1 MYKQEFEIR
10 LEGLKGH
17 AVSVPDEDYDI
28 IEKVYTFHP
37 SISETDGK
45 DQIARLYLEYGM
57 SIIRDM
63 KPRAALMEKKEEELR
78 DVQAR
83 TRQLQIEIEEIRNG
97 GEI

>member
-1 MYKQEFEIR
+1 MYKQEFEAR
-10 LEGLKGH
+10 LEDMVGH
-17 AVSVPDEDYDI
+17 VMRVSDEDYDV

-45 DQIARLYLEYGM
+45 NQIARLYLEYGM

-63 KPRAALMEKKEEELR
+63 EPRAALMEKKEEELR

-83 TRQLQIEIEEIRNG
+83 TRQLQIEIEEIRQG
-97 GEI
+97 GKI